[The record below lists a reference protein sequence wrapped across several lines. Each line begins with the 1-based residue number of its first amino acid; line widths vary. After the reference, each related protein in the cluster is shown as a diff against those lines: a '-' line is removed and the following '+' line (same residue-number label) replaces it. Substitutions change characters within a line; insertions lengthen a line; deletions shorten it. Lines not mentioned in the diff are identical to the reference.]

1 MSCIS
6 HRKMQKFL
14 GEFKKYKMTHKQVLN
29 VCINSGGL
37 LGSKVSN
44 FIGLFDTLKIN
55 YGISAQDVL
64 KILDILPEF
73 AL

>member
-1 MSCIS
+1 MICIS
-6 HRKMQKFL
+6 HRKMQRFL
-14 GEFKKYKMTHKQVLN
+14 GEFKKYKMTNKQVIN

-44 FIGLFDTLKIN
+44 FFGLFDVLRVN
-55 YGISAQDVL
+55 YGISAQDVH